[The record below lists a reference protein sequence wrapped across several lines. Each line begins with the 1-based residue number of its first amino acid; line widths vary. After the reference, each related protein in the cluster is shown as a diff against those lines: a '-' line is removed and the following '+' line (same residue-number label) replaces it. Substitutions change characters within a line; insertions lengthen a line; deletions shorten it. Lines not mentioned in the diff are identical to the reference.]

1 MFRIPPKMRLKSVTL
16 LLAASAALSACGRQ
30 HHAHAQDIPAD
41 PPAAAAASTFMAK
54 NAKAPGIIT
63 LPSGLE
69 YRIVRSGPATG
80 PHPAP
85 GDEIKVD
92 YAGSLLNGDVFDT
105 TKTQGAP
112 AVMPLQDLVPGWM
125 QALPLMR
132 PGDEWIL
139 YVPPELGYGPE
150 GRPPVIPGNSVL
162 VFDLQLR
169 DVLKATGNG

>member
-1 MFRIPPKMRLKSVTL
+1 MRFKHVALF
-16 LLAASAALSACGRQ
+16 LAFSATLSACGWR
-30 HHAHAQDIPAD
+30 HHRAHAQDMPASAD
-41 PPAAAAASTFMAK
+41 PAAAAAAAAFMAK
-54 NAKAPGIIT
+54 NAKAAGIVT

-69 YRIVRSGPATG
+69 YKIVRSGPADG

-112 AVMPLQDLVPGWM
+112 AVMPLEGLVPGWM
-125 QALPLMR
+125 EALPLMR

-139 YVPPELGYGPE
+139 YVPPALGYGPE
-150 GRPPVIPGNSVL
+150 GRPPVIPANSVL

-169 DVLKATGNG
+169 DVLKTTGNG

>member
-1 MFRIPPKMRLKSVTL
+1 MRLQP
-16 LLAASAALSACGRQ
+16 LALVLAVSMTLSACGRH
-30 HHAHAQDIPAD
+30 HHAHAQDMPAPAD
-41 PPAAAAASTFMAK
+41 PAAAAAAAAFMAK
-54 NAKAPGIIT
+54 NAKAPGIVT

-69 YRIVRSGPATG
+69 YKIVHSGPATG
-80 PHPAP
+80 PHPAE

-92 YAGSLLNGDVFDT
+92 YVGSLLNGAVFDS

-112 AVMPLQDLVPGWM
+112 AVMALQDLVPGWM

-139 YVPPELGYGPE
+139 YVPPALGYGPE
-150 GRPPVIPGNSVL
+150 GRPPVIPGSSVL

>member
-1 MFRIPPKMRLKSVTL
+1 MRLTPLAL
-16 LLAASAALSACGRQ
+16 LLAVSMTLSACGR
-30 HHAHAQDIPAD
+30 HPHAHAQDMPAAAD
-41 PPAAAAASTFMAK
+41 PAAAAAAAAFMAK
-54 NAKAPGIIT
+54 NAKAPGVVT

-69 YRIVRSGPATG
+69 YRIVHSGPATG
-80 PHPAP
+80 PHPAQ

-92 YAGSLLNGDVFDT
+92 YVGSLLNGDVFDS
-105 TKTQGAP
+105 TKAQGAP

-139 YVPPELGYGPE
+139 YVPPALGYGPE
-150 GRPPVIPGNSVL
+150 GHPPVIPGSSVL

>member
-1 MFRIPPKMRLKSVTL
+1 MRLKSLAL
-16 LLAASAALSACGRQ
+16 LLVASATLSACGRH
-30 HHAHAQDIPAD
+30 HHAHAQDMSAPAD
-41 PPAAAAASTFMAK
+41 PAAAAAAADFMAK
-54 NAKAPGIIT
+54 NAKAAGIVT

-69 YRIVRSGPATG
+69 YKIVHSGPVSG
-80 PHPAP
+80 PHPAQ

-105 TKTQGAP
+105 TKTQGSA

-139 YVPPELGYGPE
+139 YVPPALGYGPE

>member
-1 MFRIPPKMRLKSVTL
+1 M
-16 LLAASAALSACGRQ
+16 AE
-30 HHAHAQDIPAD
+30 D
-41 PPAAAAASTFMAK
+41 PAAAAAAAAFMAK
-54 NAKAPGIIT
+54 NAHAPGIVT

-80 PHPAP
+80 PHPAE

-112 AVMPLQDLVPGWM
+112 AVMTLQDLVPAWM

-139 YVPPELGYGPE
+139 YVPPALGYGPE
-150 GRPPVIPGNSVL
+150 GRPPTIPGNSVL

>member
-1 MFRIPPKMRLKSVTL
+1 MRSKSLAL
-16 LLAASAALSACGRQ
+16 LLTLSATLSACGR
-30 HHAHAQDIPAD
+30 HPHAHAQDMPAPAD
-41 PPAAAAASTFMAK
+41 PAAAAAAAAFLAK
-54 NAKAPGIIT
+54 NAKAPGVIT

-69 YRIVRSGPATG
+69 YRIVRSGPPAG
-80 PHPAP
+80 PHPAE

-105 TKTQGAP
+105 TKTQGGP

-139 YVPPELGYGPE
+139 YVPPALGYGPE
-150 GRPPVIPGNSVL
+150 GRPPTIPGNSVL

-169 DVLKATGNG
+169 DVLKTTGNG

>member
-1 MFRIPPKMRLKSVTL
+1 M
-16 LLAASAALSACGRQ
+16 LSACGRR
-30 HHAHAQDIPAD
+30 HHAHAQDVPAPAD
-41 PPAAAAASTFMAK
+41 PAAAAAAAAFMAK
-54 NAKAPGIIT
+54 NAKAPGIVS

-69 YRIVRSGPATG
+69 YRIVHSGPAGG
-80 PHPAP
+80 PHPSA

-92 YAGSLLNGDVFDT
+92 YTGSLLNGDVFDT
-105 TKTQGAP
+105 TKTQGSA
-112 AVMPLQDLVPGWM
+112 AVMPLDGLVQGWM

-150 GRPPVIPGNSVL
+150 GRPPAIPGSSVL

>member
-1 MFRIPPKMRLKSVTL
+1 MRLNS
-16 LLAASAALSACGRQ
+16 LAFVLAVSMTLSACGRH
-30 HHAHAQDIPAD
+30 HHAHAQDMPAPAD
-41 PPAAAAASTFMAK
+41 PAAAAAAAAFMAK

-69 YRIVRSGPATG
+69 YKIVRSGPPTG
-80 PHPAP
+80 PHPAE

-92 YAGSLLNGDVFDT
+92 YAGSLLNGDVFDS
-105 TKTQGAP
+105 TKAHGAP

-139 YVPPELGYGPE
+139 YVPPALGYGPE
-150 GRPPVIPGNSVL
+150 GRPPVIPGSSVL

-169 DVLKATGNG
+169 AVLKATGNG